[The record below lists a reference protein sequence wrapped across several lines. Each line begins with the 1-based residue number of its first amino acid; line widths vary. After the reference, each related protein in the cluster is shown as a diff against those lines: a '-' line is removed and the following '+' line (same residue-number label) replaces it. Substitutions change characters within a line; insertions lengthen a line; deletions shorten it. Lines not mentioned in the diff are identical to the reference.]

1 MTIDKYIKYIALNI
15 GYLLMCVNLYAQGEL
30 TPQSFVVNEYG
41 QPISGAVIVSELG
54 KNQYVTS
61 RDGGCKIVVDD
72 GSSFVMVRAMGFL
85 DYKIPVDQITGNE
98 KITLSFDPHD
108 MGGLVNMG
116 YNSYSRESLTGAVS
130 SISGAELDKTPSNI
144 LSETLSGRLP
154 GLTNIQNLSELT
166 FFGYGNFSKTIRGI
180 SSQNGSDPLIVID
193 GVVCPTQY
201 YEFISPKEIES
212 ISVLKDA
219 SATAIYGM
227 QGANGVI
234 VINTKRGFNGKKKV
248 EAYVDQSFQQ
258 MIKRP
263 MYINSARY
271 AELRNEAGERDGL
284 GAYSQFTQDEI
295 DQFGLGDNIAY
306 PDNDWYNMFVKDFVL
321 RQRAGVNVSGGSRKF
336 KYFSELNFVNQEEP
350 LIVEDEA
357 DRNYDPTPRV
367 NMFNFRSN
375 MDVNF
380 NKYVSGFMRLAGSV
394 KREKQTGAGM
404 NWTAYNTIFQLPP
417 TMYGP
422 LSPVFED
429 NADMSNQVVTVD
441 GVDSPTYGLIN
452 RSGYNE
458 IIETNVI
465 AQAGLNLDM
474 SFITK
479 GLSISGA
486 MAYQAYLRN
495 STATTQ
501 SFQRVVRGND
511 FSVLDNFTKYKTWE
525 NTPLVYSK
533 SSTFFYYLDLLA
545 NMEYKRQFGD
555 HSVDAT
561 AHTYYLYQEKET
573 TGSSNTVLP
582 YKRQNFG
589 LSVLYGFK
597 DRYFVKGDL
606 GYSGSEQF
614 HPDNRFTATP
624 SISAAWIASKEDF
637 FDVDFISLLKLR
649 ASYGLTAN
657 DQIGGSRFLYLDN
670 IRSSGAE
677 YERGNPDLSPEK
689 IKKLNLGIDLG
700 LFNMFTL
707 GVDYFNDKVDN
718 MLVNSSSKIPV
729 YQGIPL
735 GYYPK
740 LNNGVMENK
749 GYEVSLAFNK
759 QFNKDLSVHAVLNFM
774 QAKNKIISI
783 NESPYS
789 DDYAFPYRTEGY
801 RYGQL
806 WGYKI
811 DYSNGNGMFNTE
823 QELASSNLTY
833 SMGDPR
839 LGDFIYQ
846 DLNNDNEIDE
856 KDLAPMGYAKT
867 PEQEYSFIGGVEWKN
882 WELSFLFH
890 GVRHA
895 SQFLSGIGTYEYENQ
910 GVFNDVHLN
919 AWTPER
925 YAAGEEI
932 SFPALSISPSTNHVN
947 NDFFLMDRSYLRLR
961 NVEIA
966 HTLPINISKNAEKE
980 TIRIAVN
987 IQNLFTIDN
996 VRSEYIDPEI
1006 GRMNTFQPYRVYNLG
1021 VNINF

>member
-1 MTIDKYIKYIALNI
+1 MTIDKYIKYIALSI
-15 GYLLMCVNLYAQGEL
+15 GYLLLCVNLYAQVESVPGCIVMDE
-30 TPQSFVVNEYG
+30 FG
-41 QPISGAVIVSELG
+41 KPISGAVIVSEFG
-54 KNQYVTS
+54 NNQYVTS
-61 RDGGCKIVVDD
+61 GTGSCQIEVDD
-72 GSSFVMVRAMGFL
+72 GSSFVTVRAIGFL
-85 DYKIPVDQITGNE
+85 DYKIPVEQISE
-98 KITLSFDPHD
+98 KSQIVLSFDNHG
-108 MGGLVNMG
+108 MGGLVNLG
-116 YNSYSRESLTGAVS
+116 YNAYSRESVTGAVS
-130 SISGAELDKTPSNI
+130 TVRGDELDKTPSNI

-154 GLTNIQNLSELT
+154 GLTNVQNLSELT
-166 FFGYGNFSKTIRGI
+166 FFGYGNFNKTIRGI
-180 SSQNGSDPLIVID
+180 SSQNGSNPLIVID

-248 EAYVDQSFQQ
+248 EAYIDQSFQQ

-263 MYINSARY
+263 AFTNSARY
-271 AELRNEAGERDGL
+271 AALRNEAGERDGL
-284 GAYSQFTQDEI
+284 GTYSQFTQEEI
-295 DQFGLGDNIAY
+295 DQFSLGDNIAY
-306 PDNDWYNMFVKDFVL
+306 PNNDWYNMFVKDFVL
-321 RQRAGVNVSGGSRKF
+321 RQRVGVNVSGGSKKF

-350 LIVEDEA
+350 LIVEDEP
-357 DRNYDPTPRV
+357 DRDYDPTPRV
-367 NMFNFRSN
+367 NIFNFRSN

-404 NWTAYNTIFQLPP
+404 NWNAYSTIFGLPP

-422 LSPVFED
+422 LSPMIEGD
-429 NADMSNQVVTVD
+429 DEMSNQVVTVD

-452 RSGYNE
+452 RSGYSE

-465 AQAGLNLDM
+465 AQAGLSIDL

-479 GLSISGA
+479 GLSFSGA

-495 STATTQ
+495 QTNTTQ
-501 SFQRVVRGND
+501 NFQRVVRGND
-511 FSVLDNFTKYKTWE
+511 FSVLDNFTKYETWE

-533 SSTFFYYLDLLA
+533 GSIYFYYLDLFS
-545 NMEYKRQFGD
+545 NIEYKRQFGD
-555 HSVDAT
+555 HTIDAT
-561 AHTYYLYQEKET
+561 AHTYYLYQEKEN

-589 LSVLYGFK
+589 VNILYGFK

-624 SISAAWIASKEDF
+624 SVSAAWIVSKEGF
-637 FDVDFISLLKLR
+637 FDFDAVSLLKLR

-657 DQIGGSRFLYLDN
+657 DQIGGARFLYLDN

-677 YERGNPDLSPEK
+677 YERGNPDLAPEK
-689 IKKLNLGIDLG
+689 IKKMNLGIDLG
-700 LFNMFTL
+700 LFDMFTVC
-707 GVDYFNDKVDN
+707 VDYFEDKVDN

-749 GYEVSLAFNK
+749 GYEISLQFNK
-759 QFNKDLSVHAVLNFM
+759 QFSENFSAHAAFNFM
-774 QAKNKIISI
+774 QAKNKVVSV

-789 DDYAFPYRTEGY
+789 DDYAYPYRTEGF

-806 WGYKI
+806 WGYKV
-811 DYSNGNGMFNTE
+811 DYSNGNGMYNTE
-823 QELASSNLTY
+823 AELAN
-833 SMGDPR
+833 SMQILGDSPR
-839 LGDFIYQ
+839 LGDLIYQ
-846 DLNNDNEIDE
+846 DLNNDNKIDE
-856 KDLAPMGYAKT
+856 KDLAPIGYAKT
-867 PEQEYSFIGGVEWKN
+867 PEQVYSFIGGVEWKK
-882 WELSFLFH
+882 WEVSFLFH

-895 SQFLSGIGTYEYENQ
+895 SQFLSGVGAYEYEYQ
-910 GVFNDVHLN
+910 GVFNDIHMN

-925 YAAGEEI
+925 YAAGDEI
-932 SFPALSISPSTNHVN
+932 SFPALSLSPSTNHVS

-961 NVEIA
+961 NLEIA
-966 HTLPINISKNAEKE
+966 HTLPISISKKAQDQ

-996 VRSEYIDPEI
+996 VKSEYIDPEI
-1006 GRMNTFQPYRVYNLG
+1006 GSMNTFQPYRVYNIG

>member
-1 MTIDKYIKYIALNI
+1 MTIDKCIKYIVLNI
-15 GYLLMCVNLYAQGEL
+15 GCLLMCVNLYAQGESL
-30 TPQSFVVNEYG
+30 PQSFVVDEYG
-41 QPISGAVIVSELG
+41 QPIAGAVVVSEFG

-61 RDGGCKIVVDD
+61 NDGSCPIVVND
-72 GSSFVMVRAMGFL
+72 GSSFVTVRAIGFL
-85 DYKIPVDQITGNE
+85 DSRVPIDKIHENE
-98 KITLSFDPHD
+98 KITLKFDEHN
-108 MGGLVNMG
+108 MGGVVNLG
-116 YNSYSRESLTGAVS
+116 YNSYARESITGAVS
-130 SISGAELDKTPSNI
+130 SVSGAELDKTPSNI

-154 GLTNIQNLSELT
+154 GLTNVQNLSELT

-180 SSQNGSDPLIVID
+180 SSQNGSDPLVIID

-212 ISVLKDA
+212 VSVLKDA
-219 SATAIYGM
+219 SSTAIYGM

-234 VINTKRGFNGKKKV
+234 VITTKRGFNGKKKV

-263 MYINSARY
+263 MFINSARY
-271 AELRNEAGERDGL
+271 AELRNEASERDGSM
-284 GAYSQFTQDEI
+284 AYSQFSQDEI
-295 DQFGLGDNIAY
+295 DQFRAGDNIAY
-306 PDNDWYNMFVKDFVL
+306 PNNDWYNMFIKDFVL
-321 RQRAGVNVSGGSRKF
+321 RQRGGVNVSGGSQKF
-336 KYFSELNFVNQEEP
+336 RYFSELNFVNQGEP
-350 LIVEDEA
+350 LIVEDEF
-357 DRNYDPTPRV
+357 DRDYDPNPHV
-367 NMFNFRSN
+367 NIFNFRSN
-375 MDVNF
+375 MDVDF

-404 NWTAYNTIFQLPP
+404 NWDVYSSIFDLPP

-422 LSPVFED
+422 LSPELENKPEFG
-429 NADMSNQVVTVD
+429 NQVVTID
-441 GVDSPTYGLIN
+441 QIDNPTYGLIN
-452 RSGYNE
+452 RSGYQE

-465 AQAGLNLDM
+465 AQAGLDIDLG
-474 SFITK
+474 FITK
-479 GLSISGA
+479 GMSFSGA
-486 MAYQAYLRN
+486 MAYQAYIRN
-495 STATTQ
+495 STATKQ
-501 SFQRVVRGND
+501 DFQRVIRGND
-511 FSVLDNFTKYKTWE
+511 FSVLDNFDKYGKWE
-525 NTPLVYSK
+525 NTPLAYSK
-533 SSTFFYYLDLLA
+533 GSTFFYYLDLFA
-545 NMEYKRQFGD
+545 NMEYKRQFGE
-555 HSVDAT
+555 HLIDAT
-561 AHTYYLYQEKET
+561 AHTYYLYQEKES

-582 YKRQNFG
+582 YKRQNLG

-614 HPDNRFTATP
+614 HPDNRFTTTP
-624 SISAAWIASKEDF
+624 SISASWIASKEDF
-637 FDVDFISLLKLR
+637 FDVDLVSLLKLR

-657 DQIGGSRFLYLDN
+657 DQIGGARFLYLDN

-700 LFNMFTL
+700 LFNMFTI
-707 GVDYFNDKVDN
+707 GVDYFKDKVDN

-740 LNNGVMENK
+740 LNDGKMENE
-749 GYEVSLAFNK
+749 GYEVSLAFNE
-759 QFNKDLSVHAVLNFM
+759 QFNKDLSVHAVFNFM
-774 QAKNKIISI
+774 QAKNKVISI

-789 DDYAFPYRTEGY
+789 DDYTYPYRTEGF

-806 WGYKI
+806 WGYKV
-811 DYSNGNGMFNTE
+811 DYSNGNGMFSTE
-823 QELASSNLTY
+823 EELLNSNLTY
-833 SMGDPR
+833 SMGNPR

-856 KDLAPMGYAKT
+856 KDLAPIGYART
-867 PEQEYSFIGGVEWKN
+867 PEQEYSLMGGVKWKS

-895 SQFLSGIGTYEYENQ
+895 SQFLSGVGTYEYESQ
-910 GVFNDVHLN
+910 GVFNDIHLH

-925 YAAGEEI
+925 YAAGDEI
-932 SFPALSISPSTNHVN
+932 SYPALSLSPSTNHVN

-961 NVEIA
+961 NLEIA
-966 HTLPINISKNAEKE
+966 RSFPVNISKQVEKE
-980 TIRIAVN
+980 TIRIAINV
-987 IQNLFTIDN
+987 QNLFTIDN
-996 VRSEYIDPEI
+996 VKSKYIDPEI
-1006 GRMNTFQPYRVYNLG
+1006 GNMRTFQPYRVYNIG